1 MNDRIS
7 ATFWIE
13 TAFPLEQAAG
23 ITAGEQSTG
32 TFVQMGTAYLNL
44 LLSYCSSVITALAAY
59 NARPT
64 AVPAGGVPNFNETKN
79 YLKRIEDCHKKKGLS
94 KGR

>member
-1 MNDRIS
+1 
-7 ATFWIE
+7 
-13 TAFPLEQAAG
+13 
-23 ITAGEQSTG
+23 
-32 TFVQMGTAYLNL
+32 MGTAYLNL